1 MSKFYKSIVI
11 YLSVVATGIVY
22 LYPNDNSLLI
32 NGIIFLTI
40 GYLLFLFAMSMS
52 INSNFYLK
60 AINRNKSEKVVLTF
74 DDGPHPK
81 HTLRILDILDNYNVK
96 AVFFMIGKNI
106 KAHPKIA
113 KEVANRGH
121 QIGIHSQSHNY
132 NFGIS
137 SGKKLRI
144 EIKQC
149 AETIKNTIGLST
161 ILFRPPFGVTN
172 PLIAAEVK
180 KQKLSTIGWNVRSF
194 DTTTDNS
201 DKILDRI
208 IKKIG
213 KSSIVLLHDR
223 LDQTCEALPHI
234 IEKIHSLG
242 LTIGQLSVQKS
253 EHK

>member
-144 EIKQC
+144 EI
-149 AETIKNTIGLST
+149 
-161 ILFRPPFGVTN
+161 
-172 PLIAAEVK
+172 
-180 KQKLSTIGWNVRSF
+180 
-194 DTTTDNS
+194 
-201 DKILDRI
+201 
-208 IKKIG
+208 
-213 KSSIVLLHDR
+213 
-223 LDQTCEALPHI
+223 
-234 IEKIHSLG
+234 
-242 LTIGQLSVQKS
+242 
-253 EHK
+253 